1 MDSLQIPPLKSGT
14 ETLTIQQRPHSLCF
28 FIRHPFSRFFGLYRM
43 VVHFCVLLSSIL
55 LAFCKRPTIY
65 FVPLLLPV
73 WLILLQVPSK
83 TQYEIKV
90 RDTGDLSILTS
101 NGSIDTRYHGV
112 QYMTYRPKQSA
123 NIVLTTVNGKQQALP
138 IEVFQSLSIAER
150 QNFVNHCNHI
160 IGSSSLARQLNLRQ
174 NLIV

>member
-1 MDSLQIPPLKSGT
+1 
-14 ETLTIQQRPHSLCF
+14 
-28 FIRHPFSRFFGLYRM
+28 M

-55 LAFCKRPTIY
+55 LAFCSKRPTIY

-123 NIVLTTVNGKQQALP
+123 NIVLDK
-138 IEVFQSLSIAER
+138 S
-150 QNFVNHCNHI
+150 
-160 IGSSSLARQLNLRQ
+160 
-174 NLIV
+174 